1 MHDHVST
8 RTAEPSDAAFAYSA
22 REAAMREY
30 EIAAWG
36 HWNVDQAQSQV
47 SEDIAAGRTKV
58 IQLGHAPEH
67 IDVGVM
73 RVDLYP
79 THIHLDQLFLL
90 PPYQSLGIGTYL
102 LHALQQEARTKSL
115 RLTLWVLRVNPA
127 LRFYERLGFQVI
139 QETAASLR
147 LQSAA

>member
-1 MHDHVST
+1 
-8 RTAEPSDAAFAYSA
+8 
-22 REAAMREY
+22 MREY

-36 HWNVDQAQSQV
+36 HWNVDQAQSQI

-58 IQLGHAPEH
+58 IQFGHAPEH
-67 IDVGVM
+67 TDVGVM
-73 RVDLYP
+73 RVDLHP

-90 PPYQSLGIGTYL
+90 PQYQKLGIGSYL
-102 LHALQQEARTKSL
+102 LRALLQEARSNGL
-115 RLTLWVLRVNPA
+115 QITLWVLRVNPA
-127 LRFYERLGFQVI
+127 LRFYELLGFQVI